1 MHQVNLDDRLYQEA
15 QRRAE
20 AAGFSSVDEHI
31 ADVLLHD
38 FQLDDE
44 NLDQFFTPEWL
55 ALVDQSAA
63 DVAAGNVHTME
74 QVRDALARTR
84 DAWLRDHASG
94 KQGSPPPR
102 LRHGRLR
109 RAQRAERRQ

>member
-1 MHQVNLDDRLYQEA
+1 MHQVHLNDRLYQEA

-20 AAGFSSVDEHI
+20 AAGFSSVDEYV
-31 ADVLLHD
+31 ADVLSHD

-44 NLDQFFTPEWL
+44 NLDHFFTPERL
-55 ALVDQSAA
+55 ALIDQSAA

-94 KQGSPPPR
+94 T
-102 LRHGRLR
+102 
-109 RAQRAERRQ
+109 